1 MFRVGPYSFK
11 VADTPAEFSQIH
23 QLNYRTFVHEI
34 PQHVDDLSGQLVDK
48 FHEKNRYLI
57 AVRDETVV
65 GMLSAHDRPPF
76 SIATRL
82 PDPAVLAADGVTP
95 VEIRLLAVEPAE
107 RNSPV
112 LSGLIWTLYQDAR
125 ARGYSHF
132 VISGVTEQL
141 GLYEH
146 LGFEPLGPTVGTG
159 KAAFTPMWLPVG
171 RLEQTMGRAMQLWK
185 KRLDR
190 AAPASK
196 AESRPSAPP
205 AAEPVCLLPG
215 PVAIAPAVTAAFHEP
230 LVYHR
235 SDEFLPLFEGVRAR
249 LGALVGGKQV
259 AVFVG
264 SGTLANDA
272 IAATLAAGPHAD
284 RGLMLVS
291 GEFGGRIARQARRT
305 GLSPRVLEWDWGQP
319 WDLTAIEGALKG
331 LAGGW
336 VWGAHHETSTGVQN
350 DLAALVRIASRYGVR
365 VCLDC
370 VSSMGTVPVD
380 LSGVY
385 LASGASG
392 KALGSLAGLSF
403 VFANPA
409 DLSGLDVNRI
419 PTYLDVPAT
428 LATAGP
434 RFTVVSPLV
443 RAMDVALSPFDTP
456 DLRTARYRAVAELGG
471 YVRGRLVDAGM
482 TPLVPAEI
490 ANPSLVTFAPPAG
503 STAAEFVAT
512 CRQWGYQI
520 SGQSGY
526 LAERG
531 LVQIAVMGAVTREQ
545 VTPLLDKL
553 AGL

>member
-11 VADTPAEFSQIH
+11 VADTPAEFAQIH
-23 QLNYRTFVHEI
+23 QLNYRTFVREI
-34 PQHVDDLSGQLVDK
+34 PQHADDQSGELVDK

-65 GMLSAHDRPPF
+65 GMLCAHDAPPF
-76 SIATRL
+76 SIAARL
-82 PDPAVLAADGVTP
+82 PDPAVLTADGVVP

-107 RNSPV
+107 RQSPV
-112 LSGLIWTLYQDAR
+112 LGGLVWALYQDAR
-125 ARGYSHF
+125 DRGYSHF
-132 VISGVTEQL
+132 VISGVTEQRS
-141 GLYEH
+141 LYEH
-146 LGFEPLGPTVGTG
+146 LGFLPLGPPVGDG
-159 KAAFTPMWLPVG
+159 RAAFVPMWLPLDRV
-171 RLEQTMGRAMQLWK
+171 EHSMGRAMHLWK

-190 AAPASK
+190 SAPAPQV
-196 AESRPSAPP
+196 ELRPYTPP
-205 AAEPVCLLPG
+205 ADDPVCLLPG

-235 SDEFLPLFEGVRAR
+235 SEEFLPLFEGVRAR
-249 LGALVGGKQV
+249 LGALVGGKKV

-291 GEFGGRIARQARRT
+291 GEFGERLARQAKRV
-305 GLSPRVLEWDWGQP
+305 GLAPRVLTWDWGRP
-319 WDLTAIEGALKG
+319 WDLTEIDDALKG

-336 VWGAHHETSTGVQN
+336 VWGTHHETSTGVQN
-350 DLAALVRIASRYGVR
+350 DLAALVAVAARNGVR

-370 VSSMGTVPVD
+370 VSSLGTVPAD

-403 VFANPA
+403 VFAAPA
-409 DLSGLDVNRI
+409 DLTGLDADRI

-428 LATAGP
+428 LASVGP

-443 RAMDVALSPFDTP
+443 RAMDVALTPFDTP
-456 DLRTARYRAVAELGG
+456 ALRAARYRAVAELGG
-471 YVRGRLVDAGM
+471 YVRRRLVDAGLK
-482 TPLVPAEI
+482 PLVAADI
-490 ANPSLVTFAPPAG
+490 ANPSLVTFAPPPPY
-503 STAAEFVAT
+503 SAAEFVAE
-512 CRQWGYQI
+512 CRKWGYLI
-520 SGQSGY
+520 GGQSGY

-531 LVQIAVMGAVTREQ
+531 LVQIAVMGAVTRDQ
-545 VTPLLDKL
+545 VEPLLDKL
-553 AGL
+553 AGV